1 MSLGGSFR
9 SLARGELLGVPGGR
23 RPTPEGGGMLPG
35 QQGPP
40 FPGVQL
46 RCRRPGPDSG
56 HPHCSGP
63 PPAPFRRPRWWGWGS
78 RTWGTW
84 TPVRAW
90 LLSLAGPQVRRFRAR
105 GAGRRAGP
113 PFRGRGS
120 GRGRRAQ
127 AGFRGGRGLWRGGA
141 SEPGARPFPARPDR
155 PARAGSAPPPAKIAA
170 SAQSPRLRRL
180 RPRAAA
186 TEGPAGRCSPG
197 SGASGERAAHRA
209 ACGAREP
216 GGPPRCSPRR
226 RRGTSR
232 SRAAASSASTISAW
246 PPASASTRPSWWPT
260 PRTSMAPRPG
270 RSRPRRWSPGPA
282 WVRGPGGLGRCP
294 SRGWSGPFRHHGE
307 VGGGL
312 YPGPGPRVQ
321 FRAPARGG
329 ACLVLLRGCPGS
341 GVGPGAPLG
350 RGCHLGPAS
359 RARRLRG
366 GQVQQELFHWKEKV
380 VRGRDL
386 ESRGGV

>member
-1 MSLGGSFR
+1 MDS
-9 SLARGELLGVPGGR
+9 
-23 RPTPEGGGMLPG
+23 RP
-35 QQGPP
+35 
-40 FPGVQL
+40 
-46 RCRRPGPDSG
+46 
-56 HPHCSGP
+56 
-63 PPAPFRRPRWWGWGS
+63 
-78 RTWGTW
+78 
-84 TPVRAW
+84 
-90 LLSLAGPQVRRFRAR
+90 
-105 GAGRRAGP
+105 
-113 PFRGRGS
+113 
-120 GRGRRAQ
+120 
-127 AGFRGGRGLWRGGA
+127 GLWRGRRCGA
-141 SEPGARPFPARPDR
+141 SEPGGGWTAGGASASGPGLGAGSPGPGGLPGRAGPLAGRGLGPGARPFPARPDR

-170 SAQSPRLRRL
+170 SAQSPQLRPL

-197 SGASGERAAHRA
+197 SGAGGERAAHRA

-232 SRAAASSASTISAW
+232 SRAAASSASTISEW

-260 PRTSMAPRPG
+260 PRTSTAPRPG
-270 RSRPRRWSPGPA
+270 RSRPRRWSPGSA
-282 WVRGPGGLGRCP
+282 WVRRPGGLGRCP
-294 SRGWSGPFRHHGE
+294 SRGWSGPFRHQGE

-321 FRAPARGG
+321 FRRPARGG
-329 ACLVLLRGCPGS
+329 ACLVLLRGCPGI

-359 RARRLRG
+359 RAQRLGG